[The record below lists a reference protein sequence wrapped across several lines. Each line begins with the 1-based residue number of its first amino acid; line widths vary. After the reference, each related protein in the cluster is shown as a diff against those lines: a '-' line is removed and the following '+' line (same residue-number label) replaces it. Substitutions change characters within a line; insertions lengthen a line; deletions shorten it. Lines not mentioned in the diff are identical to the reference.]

1 MLCVLRCPSSTI
13 SSKDI
18 SLTTVW
24 ILIKLGR
31 NDPYMGL
38 FKNCP
43 NGSSPQAKI
52 DFQDEN
58 LKIFYSETTR
68 PRALIFGM

>member
-1 MLCVLRCPSSTI
+1 MVSYYDRWMPVVRRVLCVLRRPSSTI

-18 SLTTVW
+18 SLTAVW
-24 ILIKLGR
+24 IFIKLGR

-43 NGSSPQAKI
+43 NGSSPLHI
-52 DFQDEN
+52 
-58 LKIFYSETTR
+58 
-68 PRALIFGM
+68 